1 MVCRIRCCGIMLLCL
16 RNDAIALTLLG
27 LWHGGRHTRYLA
39 VVIRV
44 VRRSP
49 YALLAAAV
57 T

>member
-1 MVCRIRCCGIMLLCL
+1 MVCRIRRCGIMLLCL
-16 RNDAIALTLLG
+16 RNDAIVLTLLG

>member
-1 MVCRIRCCGIMLLCL
+1 MVCRIRLCGIMLLYL
-16 RNDAIALTLLG
+16 RNDAIVLTLLG
-27 LWHGGRHTRYLA
+27 LWYGGRHTHYLA